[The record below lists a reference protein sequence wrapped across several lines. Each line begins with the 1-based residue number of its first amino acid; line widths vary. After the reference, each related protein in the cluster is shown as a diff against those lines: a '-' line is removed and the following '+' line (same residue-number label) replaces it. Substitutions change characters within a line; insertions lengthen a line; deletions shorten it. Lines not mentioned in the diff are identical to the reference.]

1 MEDEDIR
8 QLHKRT
14 RQTLPQSGK
23 KLNTIFERILSACFL
38 DLTMQIPLITKTYL
52 ACIAGSIFYF
62 VASERCLLATF
73 LLQDNLQN
81 FVHPLNIFKINFLL
95 KNTES
100 RKMPTTV
107 TKCLCFNR

>member
-52 ACIAGSIFYF
+52 ACI
-62 VASERCLLATF
+62 
-73 LLQDNLQN
+73 
-81 FVHPLNIFKINFLL
+81 
-95 KNTES
+95 
-100 RKMPTTV
+100 
-107 TKCLCFNR
+107 